1 MLSRDEVD
9 NGRIFILKLHDKAG
23 APFQWVQ
30 KLRGAQ
36 ALRMYSIYRT
46 SDWNAL
52 RNEAAGVFVS
62 AAVSEHEAERVRNSR
77 QRFTVTNSLR
87 AAGDEAQTRNISRAL
102 RCQSLNQTQGASI
115 TVLLRLNQ
123 ILRRLQIARQAP

>member
-77 QRFTVTNSLR
+77 QRCVVIHTEQVKADELVGRSGEFT
-87 AAGDEAQTRNISRAL
+87 
-102 RCQSLNQTQGASI
+102 I
-115 TVLLRLNQ
+115 TGENN
-123 ILRRLQIARQAP
+123 